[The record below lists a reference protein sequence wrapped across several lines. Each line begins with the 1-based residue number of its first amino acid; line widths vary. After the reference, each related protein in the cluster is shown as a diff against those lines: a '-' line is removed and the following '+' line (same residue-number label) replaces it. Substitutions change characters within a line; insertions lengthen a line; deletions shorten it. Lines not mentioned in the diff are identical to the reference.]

1 MVDLQS
7 QPQPPQSHPK
17 CMNWISKSWTSRVAP
32 YFKLISGSSISRDW
46 THFLPLKLMC
56 GELCLWKIWLVVYFL
71 AGTCARPSWPSL
83 TIQKATAYFFE
94 KFFRIASY
102 RLFFLQFS
110 SIDCNYYVMIWSA
123 VLRNSGKNIFSAL
136 SMSEQLA
143 DWSFLFASPPLKSSW
158 ESVKIINIELL
169 NMNIPI

>member
-1 MVDLQS
+1 M
-7 QPQPPQSHPK
+7 
-17 CMNWISKSWTSRVAP
+17 
-32 YFKLISGSSISRDW
+32 ISGFCISRDW

-83 TIQKATAYFFE
+83 TIQKATANFFE

-136 SMSEQLA
+136 SMSELA

-158 ESVKIINIELL
+158 ESVEIINIELL
-169 NMNIPI
+169 TERRKSQSEKKAILKL